1 MNKKNEERIYRG
13 FLMMNEIALQ
23 KSTKDKIIDYI
34 SYFFIY
40 SFLGWIIETIY
51 AILIN
56 GYFVKRGFLY
66 GPICP
71 IYGFGAAILI
81 MSTKKLYGK
90 PFKKFLIATIAFTVF
105 EYFVSLILEMLFGL
119 RWWDYTNDF
128 LNIQGRVSL
137 LYSIFWGLIGLFLL
151 EKLHPFVEDLIQK
164 MNVKISKNAQG
175 FLVAIFIVTI
185 IVDTVFSTI
194 KYLR

>member
-1 MNKKNEERIYRG
+1 M
-13 FLMMNEIALQ
+13 
-23 KSTKDKIIDYI
+23 
-34 SYFFIY
+34 
-40 SFLGWIIETIY
+40 
-51 AILIN
+51 
-56 GYFVKRGFLY
+56 
-66 GPICP
+66 
-71 IYGFGAAILI
+71 
-81 MSTKKLYGK
+81 
-90 PFKKFLIATIAFTVF
+90 F

-128 LNIQGRVSL
+128 LNIQGRVSF

>member
-1 MNKKNEERIYRG
+1 
-13 FLMMNEIALQ
+13 MNEIALQ

-71 IYGFGAAILI
+71 IYGIGAAILI

-90 PFKKFLIATIAFTVF
+90 RFKKFLIATIAFTVF